1 MKRESRNPALLA
13 RGEQKRLVFLVVCL
27 FLVGGALIA
36 SLFQARKGSQSV
48 EPRPIE
54 DETDV
59 EAVPVS
65 IPPLDTARLDT
76 LVGDAQPAD
85 RVVLETEA
93 ADLLVDVARRYTP
106 GHFDALETPE
116 LDARRISDL
125 EADPTAARGKPFTA
139 RGKLVALRP
148 RTGVVGARQW
158 LGTLALPDDG
168 HVHFLALEIP
178 EDAADVGGTLRVDG
192 LFLKRYLVEDEIEA
206 GVWVDGPL
214 LVAPRAIQ
222 SHPALGPVTRLDP
235 SAFLDVEDADLSP
248 DDGDAPRLVMDTP
261 FEALWQLMAFARDVP
276 ADAIDW
282 DAAPVLDQ
290 RLLDQVVADPETW
303 RAQPV
308 RIPISRLQ
316 DGRVKLAGENP
327 ARMERYTQGWIGNT
341 TWRNVIQFRTPVL
354 RPDLRIGDLVV
365 GRGFFLHDFA
375 YESAEHGLRVAPLFV
390 LADLDHYVPETSTTL
405 QRIPWAIA
413 GVGVVLTGL
422 FVVLTRRDRKQ
433 SSQLHEDLVRRRRAR
448 RSRGPVDA
456 GSATR

>member
-1 MKRESRNPALLA
+1 MKRETPRSAPLA
-13 RGEQKRLVFLVVCL
+13 RGETKRLVFLVVCL
-27 FLVGGALIA
+27 FLVGGALIT
-36 SLFQARKGSQSV
+36 SLFQARKGAQTV

-54 DETDV
+54 DESAQ
-59 EAVPVS
+59 EPVPVS
-65 IPPLDTARLDT
+65 IPPLDTARLDA
-76 LVGDAQPAD
+76 LVADADPAD
-85 RVVLETEA
+85 RVVLETGA
-93 ADLLVDVARRYTP
+93 ADLLVEVARRYTP
-106 GHFDALETPE
+106 RHFEALETPE
-116 LDARRISDL
+116 LDAQRIAEL
-125 EADPTAARGKPFTA
+125 EADTATVRGKPFTA

-148 RTGVVGARQW
+148 RTGVVGQRQW
-158 LGTLALPDDG
+158 LGTLELPGDS

-178 EDAADVGGTLRVDG
+178 EGAADVGGTLRVDG
-192 LFLKRYLVEDEIEA
+192 LFLKRYLVEDQVEA
-206 GVWVDGPL
+206 GVWIDGPL

-222 SHPALGPVTRLDP
+222 SYPALGAVTALAP

-248 DDGDAPRLVMDTP
+248 DDGEAPRLVMDTP

-276 ADAIDW
+276 ESSIDW
-282 DAAPVLDQ
+282 SAAPELDQ
-290 RLLDQVVADPETW
+290 RLLDQVVADPEAW

-390 LADLDHYVPETSTTL
+390 LQSFERFVPETSTTL
-405 QRIPWAIA
+405 RRIPWVIA
-413 GVGVVLTGL
+413 VVGAALTTL
-422 FVVLTRRDRKQ
+422 FVVLTRRDRRQ
-433 SSQLHEDLVRRRRAR
+433 SNQLHEELVRRRRAR
-448 RSRGPVDA
+448 RGKGSVDA
-456 GSATR
+456 GSAAR